1 MKNIL
6 KDIKWN
12 HLDRKSIERKYPP
25 KSNGKQMGLDNQ
37 PSSAELSLSN
47 FENEIYDTGRDHF
60 QSEINRNDDVFV
72 GIEFPLDH
80 NLTGFFRQSKT
91 IPQQVK
97 SNIRNLLLTEK
108 GERIF
113 QPNFGSNLK
122 SLLFEQITPG
132 SLQNVEG
139 DIRTSLSTWL
149 PYVNV
154 NNLVVVQDDR
164 NPNLVLT
171 SLEYSTTLEPDS
183 LDTITFTFE
192 VGE

>member
-1 MKNIL
+1 MANVREIDRDD
-6 KDIKWN
+6 DI
-12 HLDRKSIERKYPP
+12 Y
-25 KSNGKQMGLDNQ
+25 
-37 PSSAELSLSN
+37 
-47 FENEIYDTGRDHF
+47 
-60 QSEINRNDDVFV
+60 V
-72 GIEFPLDH
+72 GIEFPLDYSSQ
-80 NLTGFFRQSKT
+80 GFFRRTKT
-91 IPQQVK
+91 IRQQVK

-108 GERIF
+108 GERVF

-122 SLLFEQITPG
+122 SLLFEQITPT
-132 SLQNVEG
+132 SLENVEN
-139 DIRTSLSTWL
+139 DIRESLSTWL

-164 NPNLVLT
+164 NPNQVLT